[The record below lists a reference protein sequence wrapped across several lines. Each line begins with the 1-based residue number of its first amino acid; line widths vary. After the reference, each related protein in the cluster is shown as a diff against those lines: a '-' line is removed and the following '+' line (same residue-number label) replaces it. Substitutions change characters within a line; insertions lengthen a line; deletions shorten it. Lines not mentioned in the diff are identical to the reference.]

1 MIYILLGN
9 IDTHLKSMITL
20 SWDSQQS
27 PCHISRGIH
36 RGLLDSQKKLFAPS
50 TNRTSSSLHSQPSS
64 LENIH
69 LPQVQ
74 SFPGESL
81 SSPSPSTVLPTKA
94 ELTVQR
100 SMNTSSHQALCNPSL
115 VQGIWL

>member
-1 MIYILLGN
+1 M
-9 IDTHLKSMITL
+9 HLKSMTTL

-27 PCHISRGIH
+27 PCHIHSGIH
-36 RGLLDSQKKLFAPS
+36 RGLLDSQKKLLAPS
-50 TNRTSSSLHSQPSS
+50 INRTSSSLHSQPSS
-64 LENIH
+64 LDNIH

-74 SFPGESL
+74 SLLGESL
-81 SSPSPSTVLPTKA
+81 SSPSPRSILPTEA

-100 SMNTSSHQALCNPSL
+100 PMNTSSHQALCNPSL